1 MNTKIKTA
9 KQHNAQFT
17 GESELVPNQNQ
28 RVPGRFQN
36 KVAIVTGASRGIGQA
51 IALAFAREGA
61 HVVSVDIGDQSE
73 TGAKAKEL
81 GAKFNAYTEDFG
93 KLTQKRA
100 AEIIAQIVK
109 DCGRVDI
116 LVNNAGIIKRAPIA
130 DHSEADW
137 NAVLQINLSAP
148 FFLTQAMAKWW
159 LTGGREN
166 SPADARLKVV
176 NIASLLSFQGG
187 ILVPGYTASKS
198 GIAGITK
205 AFANELAKER
215 MNFNA
220 VAPGYIATDNTK
232 ALRADPA
239 RSKAILDR
247 IPEARWG
254 TPEDIAGGILYLASK
269 EADYLNGTIMNMDG
283 GWLAR

>member
-1 MNTKIKTA
+1 MSTK
-9 KQHNAQFT
+9 
-17 GESELVPNQNQ
+17 
-28 RVPGRFQN
+28 RFED

-61 HVVSVDIGDQSE
+61 HVVGMASGSQSG
-73 TGAKAKEL
+73 TCAKAKAL
-81 GAKFNAYTEDFG
+81 GAKFRAFTEDFA

-100 AEIIAQIVK
+100 AEIIAQVVR

-116 LVNNAGIIKRAPIA
+116 LVNNAGIIRRSPIV

-148 FFLTQAMAKWW
+148 FFLTQAIAKWW
-159 LTGGREN
+159 LAGGREK

-176 NIASLLSFQGG
+176 NIASMLSFQGG
-187 ILVPGYTASKS
+187 IFVPGYTASKS

-215 MNFNA
+215 CNFNA
-220 VAPGYIATDNTK
+220 IAPGYIATENTK
-232 ALRADPA
+232 ALREDPV
-239 RSKAILDR
+239 RSKSIHDR
-247 IPEARWG
+247 IPEGRWG
-254 TPEDIAGGILYLASK
+254 APEDIASAAMFLASK
-269 EADYLNGTIMNMDG
+269 EADYLNGTIMNVDG

>member
-1 MNTKIKTA
+1 MNTK
-9 KQHNAQFT
+9 
-17 GESELVPNQNQ
+17 
-28 RVPGRFQN
+28 RFEN

-100 AEIIAQIVK
+100 ADLIARILK
-109 DCGRVDI
+109 EAGRVDA
-116 LVNNAGIIKRAPIA
+116 LVNCAGIIRRFPIV
-130 DHSEADW
+130 DHPEAEW

-148 FFLTQAMAKWW
+148 FFLTQAVCKWW
-159 LTGGREN
+159 MTGGREK
-166 SPADARLKVV
+166 SPADARLKIV
-176 NIASLLSFQGG
+176 NIASMLSFQGG

-215 MNFNA
+215 INCNA
-220 VAPGYIATDNTK
+220 IAPGYIATENTRPIREDAK
-232 ALRADPA
+232 RAE
-239 RSKAILDR
+239 SILAR

-254 TPEDIAGGILYLASK
+254 QPEDVAEPILFLASK
-269 EADYLNGTIMNMDG
+269 EADYMNGTIMNVDG